1 VLGGLL
7 GLALSAQGAVLWR
20 QPGPLLIH
28 ESGARADWLQGAVK
42 PQDSTS
48 SSTLY
53 FKFSVDPLSDIAVKQ
68 TAPFLAGLVFA
79 DRGTERLGVGNGW
92 HPHAYSA
99 FSSSGQGL
107 AKSAALQGAK
117 NEQFIDLNTAFKGS
131 KGGLTEF
138 PRRGVVRTF
147 VVKVQYVPGGDDLV
161 TVWFH
166 PDLTP
171 GNSEFSQLSG
181 QATRFPANASFDEL
195 RLVHRGGGEGWRFS
209 DLAVATSFD
218 DFVVPHI
225 WQRAW
230 FLGLA
235 AVIVVGGTGISI
247 RLVERRR
254 ARRQLERL
262 ERQHALDSERGRIAQ
277 DLHDDV
283 GAGLTEVMLMGEA
296 VERAAASQPEL
307 KQRAAQMLDRIRLLV
322 GTMDQIVWAVNP
334 EKDTVAALVGYLSN
348 YAQSF
353 LEPGSIRCRL
363 DVPTALPDLALA
375 SPVRHGLFLAVKEA
389 LNNAV
394 KHSGASEVWLRVNCS
409 AVELRLEVEDNGRG
423 FDVAQ
428 AEGTGNGLRNLR
440 RRMEAVGGRT
450 ELRSAP
456 GQGTTARF
464 VCPLNSP
471 APAGH

>member
-1 VLGGLL
+1 
-7 GLALSAQGAVLWR
+7 
-20 QPGPLLIH
+20 
-28 ESGARADWLQGAVK
+28 
-42 PQDSTS
+42 
-48 SSTLY
+48 
-53 FKFSVDPLSDIAVKQ
+53 VDPLSDMAVKQ
-68 TAPFLAGLVFA
+68 KEPFLAGLVFS

-99 FSSSGQGL
+99 FSPSGQSL
-107 AKSAALQGAK
+107 AQTAALQGGT

-147 VVKVQYVPGGDDLV
+147 VIKVQFVPGGDDLV
-161 TVWFH
+161 TIWFQ

-195 RLVHRGGGEGWRFS
+195 RLIHRGGGEGWRFS

-218 DFVVPHI
+218 DFVASQF
-225 WQRAW
+225 WERAW
-230 FLGLA
+230 FISLVAVAVLG
-235 AVIVVGGTGISI
+235 GIGLSI

-464 VCPLNSP
+464 VCPLDSP
-471 APAGH
+471 GSGWALQ